1 MKKITIYFKNDASTG
16 LQPET
21 FTMEIPDFM
30 SEWTETEE
38 ALNDYIE
45 EKRKQIKELYTEFQG
60 EPVTQVLFQWEVEEL
75 ERQCCPIE
83 EDTYNQILKEEEME
97 EWEKYEPS
105 QIPKPGWVLCSDGL
119 YRDLPY

>member
-1 MKKITIYFKNDASTG
+1 MKKITIYFKNDSSTG

-38 ALNDYIE
+38 MLVEYIE

-75 ERQCCPIE
+75 GLRFE
-83 EDTYNQILKEEEME
+83 EWKEEENN
-97 EWEKYEPS
+97 S
-105 QIPKPGWVLCSDGL
+105 AASHTDSGL
-119 YRDLPY
+119 